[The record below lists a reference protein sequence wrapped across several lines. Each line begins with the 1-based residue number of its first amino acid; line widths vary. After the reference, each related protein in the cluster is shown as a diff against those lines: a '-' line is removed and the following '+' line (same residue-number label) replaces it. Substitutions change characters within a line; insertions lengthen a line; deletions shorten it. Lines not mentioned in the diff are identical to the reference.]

1 MSNKGNNKIIGKIS
15 LLTFGNSN
23 LNNNGAIS
31 SSSSSNNNNKNN
43 TNSDARIKLI
53 SETQIQ
59 AFHKRSRSSYKYQNI
74 SNNNSNN
81 KNFEN
86 FITNIPNPNSNIL
99 LNNNNNDNNQAN
111 IANQIYHQYQTTSSF
126 TNLNKPLKQFR
137 SLSPNYDRSRRKY
150 LLPKKN
156 SKKKTLV
163 LDLDETL
170 VHSCG
175 VPFNCPSDFI
185 IQIEQDNDIHDI
197 HVLVRP
203 HVEEFLEK
211 MSKRYE
217 LVIFTAS
224 ISRYANP
231 LLNFIDKMG
240 FVPFRLFREHCT
252 LINTT
257 FVKDLTLLG
266 RDLKNI
272 IILDNNPT
280 AYSLNHYNGF
290 PIKSWF
296 EDKND
301 DELLKIT
308 PILEFLSYVPDVRD
322 YIKKIVYQNKV
333 QFDIVKQVI
342 VNYNNNLKKN
352 LIPPECRK
360 IYDLF
365 KEDTNSYSNNNNDKM
380 LQKSKSTKLSII
392 KAACNNG
399 YKYNNNNCK
408 NKINNYTN
416 INIINSKNLNY
427 NNYKKIFTTDEYQN
441 NNSYFVEQKNN
452 KIKNI
457 NVRVVKNRLTGK
469 RSIKKKDVLS
479 GPGPTNTFLKRKKMG
494 INTMRYN
501 FSNNKII
508 NNKNMK
514 NCSSNCIINNIN
526 SININISNNCN
537 NSTNKNNMTENI
549 NINHINNS
557 GSCVKHQRIY
567 FNNNFNT
574 RRKIS
579 ANASETRNNKIYNQV
594 NSKEISLNNNGL
606 SMKLNQ
612 SQKSKGK
619 NKFNN
624 KIQLINVGGGLKI
637 DIKFLREQFKVYL
650 KDYKRENHNNERILR
665 QIFKN
670 KNINLS
676 HSQKIEN

>member
-1 MSNKGNNKIIGKIS
+1 MSNRGKSKIIGKIS

-23 LNNNGAIS
+23 SNGTIT
-31 SSSSSNNNNKNN
+31 SSSSSNNNNINN
-43 TNSDARIKLI
+43 MNNNENKIKII

-59 AFHKRSRSSYKYQNI
+59 PFHMRSRSSYKCHNI
-74 SNNNSNN
+74 SNNLNN
-81 KNFEN
+81 RNLDN
-86 FITNIPNPNSNIL
+86 FITNIPNPNSNLIL
-99 LNNNNNDNNQAN
+99 SNNNNDNQKNATS
-111 IANQIYHQYQTTSSF
+111 QIYHQYQTTSSF

-137 SLSPNYDRSRRKY
+137 SLSPNYDKSRRKY

-224 ISRYANP
+224 ISKYANP
-231 LLNFIDKMG
+231 LLNIIDKMG

-266 RDLKNI
+266 RDLKDI

-296 EDKND
+296 DDKND
-301 DELLKIT
+301 EELLKIT

-322 YIKKIVYQNKV
+322 YIKKIVYQNQV

-352 LIPPECRK
+352 LIPPECKK

-365 KEDTNSYSNNNNDKM
+365 REDNNSIEKM

-399 YKYNNNNCK
+399 CKYNNCK
-408 NKINNYTN
+408 NRINNYTN
-416 INIINSKNLNY
+416 INIINNNNNINY
-427 NNYKKIFTTDEYQN
+427 NNYNKIFTTDEYPN

-469 RSIKKKDVLS
+469 RVIKKRDILP
-479 GPGPTNTFLKRKKMG
+479 GPGQNNNFLKRKKMG

-508 NNKNMK
+508 YNKNNK

-526 SININISNNCN
+526 NININISNNCGN
-537 NSTNKNNMTENI
+537 NTTNKNNITENI

-567 FNNNFNT
+567 FNNNINT
-574 RRKIS
+574 KRKIS
-579 ANASETRNNKIYNQV
+579 ANASETRNNKIYG

-612 SQKSKGK
+612 SQKAKPK

-670 KNINLS
+670 RSINLS